1 MAPPTIPVQKPKI
14 GRIGARGN
22 IAPEAAR
29 LESTEQDDLVA
40 STEPVSSSQP
50 RTPRKLGRIGGR
62 RPSATLGDSQIS
74 PSKIIQTQQSGL
86 SQVEEQGESNTQNGV
101 TARVGSERPQTP
113 SPDREMPEESQEEK
127 VVRKRRELEREMS
140 QVKTTP
146 KKKRRF

>member
-14 GRIGARGN
+14 GRIGTRRVN
-22 IAPEAAR
+22 TPEITRA
-29 LESTEQDDLVA
+29 ESTEQDRNVV
-40 STEPVSSSQP
+40 STEPVSTSQP

-62 RPSATLGDSQIS
+62 RPSATQGDSQIS
-74 PSKIIQTQQSGL
+74 PLKNTQTQQSGL
-86 SQVEEQGESNTQNGV
+86 SQVEEQEESQMREGDTV
-101 TARVGSERPQTP
+101 RAGSERPRTP
-113 SPDREMPEESQEEK
+113 TPESGMPEESQEEK